1 MHFAPDLVESISLI
15 IHAEKSALAQI
26 HTLCQGHAQALTDA
40 LDDIRQRFFTADMYA
55 NLSKNDRRLLDQF
68 AYRYTRLQDDMGA
81 KLMPAVLRVLGEDI
95 ARMSAIDRFA
105 RLEQLGW
112 LPDAQAWNV
121 LRHIRNE
128 FTHDYPETAELRF
141 EKFTAAIDASAKLLA
156 LMHRFTACID
166 ENNLISR

>member
-1 MHFAPDLVESISLI
+1 MTLQPE
-15 IHAEKSALAQI
+15 ALALTQI

-40 LDDIRQRFFTADMYA
+40 LDDIGQLTITADIYA

-81 KLMPAVLRVLGEDI
+81 KLMPAVLRFLGEDI

-112 LPDAQAWNV
+112 LPDAQAWNE

-141 EKFTAAIDASAKLLA
+141 EKFTAAKDASTRLLA
-156 LMHRFTACID
+156 LMHRFTGYIS
-166 ENNLISR
+166 ERRLISN